1 LERESDN
8 GAQGPARRSWGESD
22 GGNLAPHWD
31 WNEMPD
37 GEHFVQ
43 FYETDAFLGDSLSA
57 YIRSGLHKGDGCI
70 VIATKAHLTCLEERL
85 VASGLDVAAAT
96 RSGTYVDLDAEETL
110 ANLMIDGSPEASRFA
125 AALSIPLARASEGG
139 RRVRV
144 FGEMVAILCE
154 QGNYDAASQIEDLGN
169 GLRKTISFTLFCAYP
184 MRVFGRA
191 ELAGALSAVCR
202 EHSHVIPAEDYCEL
216 PTPEKRLRAIAQ
228 LQQRAKSLFTEI
240 ADREEAR
247 ERLRASELQL
257 LAREQAARAEAETAN
272 RMKDEFLTMLSHELR
287 TPLSSIVGWV
297 DILERVRPDDQLHA
311 QAVQVIKRNA
321 KQQAQ
326 IIEDILEVS
335 RIVSGKLRLDS
346 RPIDLV
352 PTVNAAADAIRLAS
366 ETKGVRL
373 RFDLDCSVG
382 LVAGDPNRLQQVV
395 WNLLSNAV
403 KFTPRGG
410 QVTIKLESIDGV
422 AVLTVTDT
430 GAGIPSEFLP
440 YVFDRFRQADTSYS
454 RKHRGLGLGLAIV
467 RHLVE
472 MHGGVVEAF
481 SDGPGRGAEF
491 TVKLPLAIT
500 ALSLMDGG
508 DSSIHG
514 DDQRTDSTLL
524 PSLAGFKILV
534 VDDHQDWRDL
544 VTRFLQMRGAI
555 VRSSGSVAGAFE
567 ILDGWIPDVLI
578 SDLGIPGEDG
588 FELIRK
594 LRARAPEFGGN
605 LAALAVTGYAGAAE
619 EAAALAAGYQL
630 RLTKPVELGVLER
643 AVITL
648 VEQAVRKEPIR

>member
-1 LERESDN
+1 MSALRNSDES
-8 GAQGPARRSWGESD
+8 AT
-22 GGNLAPHWD
+22 GNLAPRWD
-31 WNEMPD
+31 WKQMPE

-43 FYETDAFLGDSLSA
+43 FYETEEFLGESLAA
-57 YIRSGLHKGDGCI
+57 YIKTGLYKGDGCI
-70 VIATKAHLTCLEERL
+70 VIATSPHLSALEDRL
-85 VASGLDVAAAT
+85 VAAGLDLKAAAT
-96 RSGTYVDLDAEETL
+96 GGTYIPLDAAATL
-110 ANLMIDGSPEASRFA
+110 ATVMIDGSPEPRRFA
-125 AALSIPLARASEGG
+125 AALSTSLARASNGG
-139 RRVRV
+139 RRVRI
-144 FGEMVAILCE
+144 FGEMVAMLCE
-154 QGNYDAASQIEDLGN
+154 QGNYAAATQLEELWN
-169 GLRKTISFTLFCAYP
+169 GLSKTISFTLFCAYP

-191 ELAGALSAVCR
+191 ELAGALGTVCR
-202 EHSHVIPAEDYCEL
+202 EHSRVIPAEDYSDL
-216 PTPEKRLRAIAQ
+216 PTPEKRLHAIAL
-228 LQQRAKSLFTEI
+228 LQQRAKSLFSEI

-247 ERLRASELQL
+247 ERLRAAELQL
-257 LAREQAARAEAETAN
+257 LAREQAARAEAEAAN

-287 TPLSSIVGWV
+287 TPLSSIVGWI

-346 RPIDLV
+346 RPIDLI
-352 PTVNAAADAIRLAS
+352 PTINGAADAVRLAL

-373 RFDLDCSVG
+373 RFDLDSSVG
-382 LVAGDPNRLQQVV
+382 LVAGDPNRLQQVI

-410 QVTIKLESIDGV
+410 QVTVKLASVDGF
-422 AVLTVTDT
+422 AVLTVADT
-430 GAGIPSEFLP
+430 GAGIPSQFLP
-440 YVFDRFRQADTSYS
+440 FVFDRFRQADTSYS
-454 RKHRGLGLGLAIV
+454 RKHGGLGLGLAIV
-467 RHLVE
+467 RHIVE

-481 SDGPGRGAEF
+481 SDGLDQGAEF
-491 TVKLPLAIT
+491 KVRLPLAVS
-500 ALSLMDGG
+500 ALSSMGGG
-508 DSSIHG
+508 DSFVHG
-514 DDQRTDSTLL
+514 GDQRMDSPPL

-544 VTRFLQMRGAI
+544 VTRFFQMQGAI
-555 VRSSGSVAGAFE
+555 VRSCGSAAGAFD
-567 ILDGWIPDVLI
+567 ILDRWIPDILI
-578 SDLGIPGEDG
+578 SDLGMPGEDG
-588 FELIRK
+588 FELIRR

-605 LAALAVTGYAGAAE
+605 IAALAVTGYAGAAE
-619 EAAALAAGYQL
+619 EAAALASGYQL